1 MRPRSPLNAKPAPRR
16 LLLPLLLILPL
27 MLLLTTASPLPA
39 PALPVV
45 AAGAAPS
52 EAPPAASYPLSKDA
66 LRSDAASVFLLLSS
80 AEDAGADVDAAAS
93 SLNQALALIG
103 SGSEQDLM
111 EAASIIQ
118 QVNSSIPGLMAE
130 GEAARGMS
138 TAGLATT
145 LATLAVAAAL
155 VYLFMPRLVW
165 RIWTRGRRDWKVS
178 AQ

>member
-1 MRPRSPLNAKPAPRR
+1 
-16 LLLPLLLILPL
+16 LLLMP
-27 MLLLTTASPLPA
+27 ASPLPA

-52 EAPPAASYPLSKDA
+52 EAPPAVAASPPSGDE
-66 LRSDAASVFLLLSS
+66 LRSDAASVFFLLSS

-93 SLNQALALIG
+93 RLNQALALIG
-103 SGSEQDLM
+103 LGSEQDLM

-130 GEAARGMS
+130 GEAARWMS

-145 LATLAVAAAL
+145 LAALAVAAAL

-165 RIWTRGRRDWKVS
+165 RIWSRGRRDWKVS